1 METQAVDNEF
11 SKLKQEFCK
20 VNNAATEQK
29 LQNDATNLIDDILH
43 EDNPFKNI
51 DIEDIWIEDRIFDN
65 GDGQDIKDISKE
77 ITDVN
82 GPFLT

>member
-29 LQNDATNLIDDILH
+29 LQNDATNLIEDILH

-51 DIEDIWIEDRIFDN
+51 DIEDRIFDN

>member
-1 METQAVDNEF
+1 MQRLN
-11 SKLKQEFCK
+11 KNYK
-20 VNNAATEQK
+20 
-29 LQNDATNLIDDILH
+29 NDATNLIDDILH

-51 DIEDIWIEDRIFDN
+51 DIEDIWIEDRLFDN
-65 GDGQDIKDISKE
+65 DDGQDIKDISKE